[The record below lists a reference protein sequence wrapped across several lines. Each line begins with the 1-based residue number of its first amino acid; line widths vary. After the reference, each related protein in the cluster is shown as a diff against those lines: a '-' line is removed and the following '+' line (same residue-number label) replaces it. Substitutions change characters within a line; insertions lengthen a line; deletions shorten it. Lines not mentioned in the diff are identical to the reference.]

1 MKTSRLA
8 GDQPGFA
15 LVITLSLLA
24 LLVLAVFA
32 LSALTRVNSRIV
44 ASAQQQIQARQ
55 NAQLALNVALSE
67 LQRHAGDDTRIT
79 GMAGIT
85 GIAGNQNAST
95 RYWCGVWRN
104 DGTFVAWLTSGAVN
118 STSAGSDTIELIS
131 TNTVGP
137 AASTSANRENEHVIA
152 GRVPIMLTGALA
164 APGTPVRTGNYA
176 YVVTDEGIK
185 IGAYAPPAQ
194 RALPG
199 VAPVIGAS
207 MLPDQR
213 KLRTAIDNNTATL
226 PAILTYEQLGLLS
239 AVTPKVLQDC
249 FHYVTLTPRFVSG
262 NQFYSG
268 MININTSSTLV
279 WRSLLDTYN
288 AVPGVTPIASVTSRG
303 NSLGNNFA
311 GTTAG
316 KPANSPFTST
326 TGFATYLATLFPITG
341 SPNFTQIMT
350 IIGPMLTV
358 RSDTFRIRAYGDA
371 LNPVPEPGQAVGK
384 VEATAYCEAIVQRT
398 PQTMPGFGR
407 RFVITYFR
415 WLGPDDI

>member
-1 MKTSRLA
+1 MNVRRQS
-8 GDQPGFA
+8 GFA
-15 LVITLSLLA
+15 LVITLVLLA

-32 LSALTRVNSRIV
+32 LSALTKVSSEMAHSSV
-44 ASAQQQIQARQ
+44 YQTQARQ
-55 NAQLALNVALSE
+55 NAQLALDVALGE

-85 GIAGNQNAST
+85 GIAGNPNAST

-104 DGTFVAWLTSGAVN
+104 DGTFVTWLTSGAVN
-118 STSAGSDTIELIS
+118 ATSAGPDTVELIS

-137 AASTSANRENEHVIA
+137 AASTSANVEKEHVIA
-152 GRVPIMLTGALA
+152 GRVPILLTGSLA
-164 APGTPVRTGNYA
+164 SPGTPVRTGNYA
-176 YVVTDEGIK
+176 YVVMDEGIK
-185 IGAYAPPAQ
+185 IGAYAPPGQ
-194 RALPG
+194 QALPG
-199 VAPVIGAS
+199 VVPVIGSS
-207 MLPDQR
+207 MLTNQL
-213 KLRTAIDNNTATL
+213 KLRTALDNNTATL

-239 AVTPKVLQDC
+239 AVTPSVLQDC

-262 NQFYSG
+262 NQYFSG

-288 AVPGVTPIASVTSRG
+288 AVPGVTPVASVTSRG

-311 GTTAG
+311 STTAG

-326 TGFATYLATLFPITG
+326 VGFATYLATIFPITG
-341 SPNFTQIMT
+341 SPSFTQIMT
-350 IIGPMLTV
+350 AIGPTLTV
-358 RSDTFRIRAYGDA
+358 RSDTFRIRAYGEA
-371 LNPVPEPGQAVGK
+371 LNPVPEPGQTVGK
-384 VEATAYCEAIVQRT
+384 VEATAYCEAVVQRT

>member
-1 MKTSRLA
+1 MNVRRQS
-8 GDQPGFA
+8 GFA
-15 LVITLSLLA
+15 LVITLVLLA

-32 LSALTRVNSRIV
+32 LSALTKVSSEMARSSVY
-44 ASAQQQIQARQ
+44 QTQARQ
-55 NAQLALNVALSE
+55 NAQLALDVALGE

-85 GIAGNQNAST
+85 GIAGNPNAST

-104 DGTFVAWLTSGAVN
+104 DGTFVTWLTSGAVN
-118 STSAGSDTIELIS
+118 ATSAGPDTVELIS

-137 AASTSANRENEHVIA
+137 AASTSANVEKEHVIA
-152 GRVPIMLTGALA
+152 GRVPILLTGSLA
-164 APGTPVRTGNYA
+164 SPGTPVRTGNYA
-176 YVVTDEGIK
+176 YVVMDEGIK
-185 IGAYAPPAQ
+185 IGAYAPPGQ
-194 RALPG
+194 QALPG
-199 VAPVIGAS
+199 VVPVIGSS
-207 MLPDQR
+207 MLTNQL
-213 KLRTAIDNNTATL
+213 KLRTALDNNTATL

-239 AVTPKVLQDC
+239 AVTPSVLQDC

-262 NQFYSG
+262 NQYFSG

-288 AVPGVTPIASVTSRG
+288 AVPGVTPVASVTSRG

-311 GTTAG
+311 STTAG
-316 KPANSPFTST
+316 KPANGPFTST
-326 TGFATYLATLFPITG
+326 VGFATYLATIFPITG
-341 SPNFTQIMT
+341 SPSFTQIMT
-350 IIGPMLTV
+350 AIGSMLTV
-358 RSDTFRIRAYGDA
+358 RSDTFRIRAYGEA
-371 LNPVPEPGQAVGK
+371 LNPVPEPGQTVGK
-384 VEATAYCEAIVQRT
+384 VEATAYCEAVVQRT

>member
-1 MKTSRLA
+1 MMARRQS
-8 GDQPGFA
+8 GFA
-15 LVITLSLLA
+15 LVITLVLLA

-32 LSALTRVNSRIV
+32 LSALTKVSSEMAHSSV
-44 ASAQQQIQARQ
+44 YQMQARQ
-55 NAQLALNVALSE
+55 NAQLALNVALGE

-104 DGTFVAWLTSGAVN
+104 DGTFVAWLASGAVN

-137 AASTSANRENEHVIA
+137 AASTSANVEKEHVIA

-164 APGTPVRTGNYA
+164 SPGTPVRTGNYA

-194 RALPG
+194 RVLPG
-199 VAPVIGAS
+199 VVPVIGAS
-207 MLPDQR
+207 MLTNQL
-213 KLRTAIDNNTATL
+213 KLKTAIGNNAATL
-226 PAILTYEQLGLLS
+226 PAILTYEQLGLLT
-239 AVTPKVLQDC
+239 AVTPSVLQDC

-268 MININTSSTLV
+268 LININTSSTLV

-288 AVPGVTPIASVTSRG
+288 AVPGVTPIGSVTSRG

-311 GTTAG
+311 STTAG

-326 TGFATYLATLFPITG
+326 TGFATYLATIFPITG
-341 SPNFTQIMT
+341 SPNFTQILT
-350 IIGPMLTV
+350 AIGPMLTV
-358 RSDTFRIRAYGDA
+358 RSDTFRLRAYGDA
-371 LNPVPEPGQAVGK
+371 LNPVPEPGQAAGK

-398 PQTMPGFGR
+398 PQTLPGFGR
-407 RFVITYFR
+407 RFVIISFR